1 MVVYQL
7 IFLILSVV
15 FINSNLLAVS
25 NAFDLENVDQFG
37 SKMMGENNEHV
48 ERKMVKRED
57 DIGQGKCLE
66 IFAIEFFFMQ

>member
-15 FINSNLLAVS
+15 FIDLNLPAVS
-25 NAFDLENVDQFG
+25 NAFDLENVDQLG

-48 ERKMVKRED
+48 DGKMVKRED
-57 DIGQGKCLE
+57 DIGQGKCLKINAE
-66 IFAIEFFFMQ
+66 ETEKT